1 MKFAAKIH
9 HIDQEATEAVMQG
22 DQKSILVGRRIPLA
36 RTFVCFDFS
45 INSMLSKHKT
55 QKNIVFW
62 AILMGFI
69 FVYGFINIL
78 ANGLL
83 KPLKQVDKNLN
94 QVLQGNFEVQ
104 TPQFVPRD
112 LNRLSFDLKLLIK
125 ELKETEDLT
134 GFIADSAAKNIR
146 DLRPTK
152 LEEVCIL
159 FCGIFG
165 LDKLNQDEQM
175 DAIAKFLD
183 QNQTILD
190 KHGAMIDK
198 FTGSACLAVFRESYI
213 IHGPLHAAQ
222 EILNLNKQNKLPFDI
237 SIGLATGKT
246 VMGHVGSSRRKDYT
260 CIGDTVNLA
269 ARLETLSLSRD
280 LPLNRV
286 YLDKTTYQ
294 NHQHED
300 WQFERLEAVAIK
312 GKSKKQEVYVLQS

>member
-1 MKFAAKIH
+1 M
-9 HIDQEATEAVMQG
+9 
-22 DQKSILVGRRIPLA
+22 
-36 RTFVCFDFS
+36 
-45 INSMLSKHKT
+45 
-55 QKNIVFW
+55 
-62 AILMGFI
+62 
-69 FVYGFINIL
+69 
-78 ANGLL
+78 
-83 KPLKQVDKNLN
+83 
-94 QVLQGNFEVQ
+94 
-104 TPQFVPRD
+104 
-112 LNRLSFDLKLLIK
+112 SFDLKLLIK

-165 LDKLNQDEQM
+165 LKKLNQDEQM

-183 QNQTILD
+183 QNQIILD

-213 IHGPLHAAQ
+213 IDAPLHAAQ
-222 EILNLNKQNKLPFDI
+222 EFLSFNKQNKLPFDI

-246 VMGHVGSSRRKDYT
+246 VMGHVGSSRRKNYT

-312 GKSKKQEVYVLQS
+312 GKSKNKKFMYSKVRLIITAALILLIAIWLFVFFNHSKFKYHKITKIF